1 MMLKI
6 WSMCKILILQN
17 TLFACLSKVL
27 GKFTAFYQ
35 DVYVKVSVADC
46 FYLASC
52 HDQGMMKVPYEWLRW
67 KNQSVSFF

>member
-1 MMLKI
+1 
-6 WSMCKILILQN
+6 MCKILILQN

-52 HDQGMMKVPYEWLRW
+52 HDQGMMKVPYE
-67 KNQSVSFF
+67 